1 MDKVTL
7 DKGNKLQNNMKF
19 LQEKKDALFYACRD
33 LIQEK
38 AETVTEEQLSGFVMK
53 LMESFEG
60 SMALTDIV
68 RVVTDDYEQ
77 KIKAFQQ
84 EFDEL

>member
-1 MDKVTL
+1 M
-7 DKGNKLQNNMKF
+7 QNNINF

-38 AETVTEEQLSGFVMK
+38 AETVTEKQLSGFVIK

-68 RVVTDDYEQ
+68 RVVTDDYKH
-77 KIKAFQQ
+77 KIKEYEKAF
-84 EFDEL
+84 EEL

>member
-1 MDKVTL
+1 MDKETL
-7 DKGNKLQNNMKF
+7 DKGNKLQNNINF

-38 AETVTEEQLSGFVMK
+38 AETVTEKQLSGFVIK

-68 RVVTDDYEQ
+68 RVVTDNYEQ

-84 EFDEL
+84 EFDKL